1 MDLREK
7 PGKIQSFLEIMLR
20 IRLISIVAIVVAS
33 ISFMASSWQGI
44 ASLPLGASEALGM
57 WMAEV
62 EGVAG
67 VWANAQYLSVAAI
80 AAVVLFAI
88 FGSVRGAVASAVSF
102 GLAFGALYILGGNEN
117 MPVMMFGALAIVSL
131 VALVVVKVPFACG
144 LFPFVLAWI
153 FWSGLCAVLPAS
165 LEPTW
170 LVWAVLSALG
180 FASAMSLSAVAG
192 KHLSA
197 GVPAAGALVKAAK
210 QMFVPVL
217 AASLLAVCAV
227 AFDMPAANAVDAAQA
242 SDAAANAADAAKTS
256 NLNYWG
262 ATLYFFVFNLWFFV
276 LQFPIM
282 SFAPWE
288 RLRSGSRRV
297 EMKDKKKAAGK
308 KNSKKK

>member
-7 PGKIQSFLEIMLR
+7 PGKIQGFLEIMLR
-20 IRLISIVAIVVAS
+20 IRLISIVAIVIAS
-33 ISFMASSWQGI
+33 ISFVASNWQGV

-62 EGVAG
+62 DGVAD
-67 VWANAQYLSVAAI
+67 VWANAQFLSVAAV
-80 AAVVLFAI
+80 AAVVLFAV

-102 GLAFGALYILGGNEN
+102 GLTFGALYILGGNEN
-117 MPVMMFGALAIVSL
+117 MPIMMYGALAL
-131 VALVVVKVPFACG
+131 VALVALVAVKVPYACG

-153 FWSGLCAVLPAS
+153 FWSGLSAVLPSS

-170 LVWAVLSALG
+170 LVWAVLSGLG
-180 FASAMSLSAVAG
+180 FAGAMSLSAVAG
-192 KHLSA
+192 KHLAS

-210 QMFVPVL
+210 QMFVPML
-217 AASLLAVCAV
+217 ASSLLAVCAI
-227 AFDMPAANAVDAAQA
+227 AFDMPAEAAV
-242 SDAAANAADAAKTS
+242 SAAADSSAAPAASS

-262 ATLYFFVFNLWFFV
+262 AALYFFVFNLWFFV
-276 LQFPIM
+276 LLFPIM

-297 EMKDKKKAAGK
+297 EMKDKKKTAGK
-308 KNSKKK
+308 KPAKKK